1 MCLHGGAETLDGS
14 LTARVSAAGSNR
26 LALRNGVAT
35 FKSVRVQAR
44 GEGEYKLIIG
54 SHSKKVA
61 IQEANVMV
69 KVSMNGVCE
78 CWTLRGYASF
88 CTRFPSGCSRE
99 LAHHIQ
105 HRGMGVRWVR

>member
-61 IQEANVMV
+61 VQEANVMV